1 MTGRVVLF
9 PQRERGGRTWEP
21 WVDETTIA
29 RHFGG
34 VSTRTIRRWRAQGMP
49 SRLNGGRRQY
59 RVGECEA
66 WHDLRQSA

>member
-1 MTGRVVLF
+1 MTGRLLHLL
-9 PQRERGGRTWEP
+9 PRDRDGRTWEP
-21 WVDETTIA
+21 WVDEPAIA

-59 RVGECEA
+59 RISECET